1 MGGTDDGAKA
11 VTGRSAAQKPHPSA
25 WAVGLFLL
33 SSAFALIA
41 MVLLFSTGWSP
52 L

>member
-1 MGGTDDGAKA
+1 MEGTDDGAKA
-11 VTGRSAAQKPHPSA
+11 MASRSAARKPHPSA
-25 WAVGLFLL
+25 WAVGLFLI

-41 MVLLFSTGWSP
+41 IVLFSTGWSP